1 VVAVVEERQHLKE
14 ETQTTVMDLLPAIH
28 MVDLVVVL
36 VHMDQTILQV
46 EVAELTE
53 ILVVLLTIPQII
65 EVVLAVVVPVLQDY
79 LEADHPL

>member
-1 VVAVVEERQHLKE
+1 MVEEREPLKE
-14 ETQTTVMDLLPAIH
+14 ETQTTAMDLLPTIH

-36 VHMDQTILQV
+36 VHTDQTTLQV

-65 EVVLAVVVPVLQDY
+65 EVVLAVVVPVVQDY
-79 LEADHPL
+79 LETDHPL